1 MAAGFDSVTAAAARS
16 VLGATQYDKDK
27 FALGADGQRFTAGGQ
42 DPKVTSALGA
52 YQLALDKVQNYG
64 KCYLTT
70 GVDAGTTNRRKDEL
84 QAAMNAAFAGYQD
97 ALASSQSSAAS
108 ALKPYEKASVTPG
121 RGAVA
126 GGYEIRFVRH
136 RHGWAI
142 DTFASQP
149 AAGRTNPCDLKRRAC
164 IESRI
169 DTFTLAFGTLL
180 RRSTRGPRMSQGSV
194 CDVHEIGKMG
204 EQCAAPPALQVGLR
218 TNTPQPISLDSPRG
232 CLAQLQASRRSR
244 AHRDARRLVTSAGCR
259 GLRARR

>member
-70 GVDAGTTNRRKDEL
+70 GLDAGTTNRRKDEL

-126 GGYEIRFVRH
+126 GGYEIRFVM
-136 RHGWAI
+136 GNKTC
-142 DTFASQP
+142 DVVSPSQTQAEALVRELEEAFSGP
-149 AAGRTNPCDLKRRAC
+149 ADDRAARLAAFGGPVPLLATACQWRAAGGQGGP
-164 IESRI
+164 
-169 DTFTLAFGTLL
+169 TLVG
-180 RRSTRGPRMSQGSV
+180 GGSFWT
-194 CDVHEIGKMG
+194 
-204 EQCAAPPALQVGLR
+204 PPK
-218 TNTPQPISLDSPRG
+218 
-232 CLAQLQASRRSR
+232 
-244 AHRDARRLVTSAGCR
+244 TS
-259 GLRARR
+259 